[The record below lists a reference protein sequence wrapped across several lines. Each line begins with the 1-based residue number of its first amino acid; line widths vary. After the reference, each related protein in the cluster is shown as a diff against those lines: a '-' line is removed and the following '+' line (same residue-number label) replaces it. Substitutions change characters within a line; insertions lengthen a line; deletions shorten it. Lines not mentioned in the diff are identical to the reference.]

1 MTSTEHHTDIAT
13 GWARK
18 VAMGCVLAWLAA
30 LGVPA
35 AAQSTP
41 AQPADLSDVPFETLL
56 STEVTS
62 ASRLATQVSQSH
74 TAVSVVTAQDIHAHG
89 YRTLADVIASM
100 RGLFTTDDRR
110 YHYLS
115 GRGFGVGGDFTSRV
129 MLLLDGMVVQDNIY
143 NQAYLGNDSIV
154 DLELVERVEYTPGP
168 GSVTHGNN
176 ALLGVIHVYT
186 KKGAD
191 VGSTQ
196 LTTEWFERGGH
207 KQRVTHGRRLDNGG
221 SLLLSASKLT
231 APGEAALY
239 FPYYDAL
246 GLSGGVARNL
256 DAESATRFMV
266 SLQVEGLSLQANWSR
281 RNKLVPYPRVDDR
294 FNLFRQLDDTAGY
307 LGASYNAD
315 WGGQLKSSTQVY
327 AGRYDDRATF
337 EYPDRDPARQYR
349 QSRIDGMWWGARQQW
364 VSTAWQGH
372 TLVWGGELRRD
383 NRQRYRWVYLDTD
396 RNATTAAPPGQFDF
410 QNRMASLFLDDAY
423 AVTDQLTLSAGVRYD
438 RPTWLD
444 CSVSP
449 CKDYGFSPVWSPR
462 LGLSY
467 AVSPRTTVKLSRSSA
482 FRIPNVDELPGDGG
496 DTDFR
501 VERLSLVEALVQHQ
515 ASPGSRWLA
524 SAYRYRL
531 RNLNGWSDATGDVVF
546 DGQTHMKGVELQ
558 FDTQTPGH
566 LRMRASLAWQH
577 ATDQFGA
584 RMVNAPQWLAKW
596 QASMPIAEGALRLG
610 ADFQWV
616 GSRFTSPLRD
626 ADGAAVAAP
635 RTLGGY
641 GIWNLTVS
649 SQRRWQGWSVSGGV
663 KNVFN
668 RRYESA
674 MGRASVSQS
683 PGGVVF
689 DAFPVGA
696 RSVWLQL
703 SYDHWN

>member
-1 MTSTEHHTDIAT
+1 MTPTVKPPGTVL

-18 VAMGCVLAWLAA
+18 VLAGCGLACLAA
-30 LGVPA
+30 VGTPG
-35 AAQSTP
+35 AAQVAP
-41 AQPADLSDVPFETLL
+41 ALATDLSDVPFETLL
-56 STEVTS
+56 STEVIS

-74 TAVSVVTAQDIHAHG
+74 TAVSVVTADDIRSHG
-89 YRTLADVIASM
+89 YRTLADVINSM
-100 RGLFTTDDRR
+100 RGLFTSDDRR

-207 KQRVTHGRRLDNGG
+207 KQRVTHGQRLENGG
-221 SLLLSASKLT
+221 SLLLSASKLV

-239 FPYYDAL
+239 FPYYDSL

-256 DAESATRFMV
+256 DAESANRFMV
-266 SLQVEGLSLQANWSR
+266 SMQVEGLSLQANWSQR
-281 RNKLVPYPRVDDR
+281 SKLVPYPRADDR

-307 LGASYNAD
+307 VGASYNAD
-315 WGGQLKSSTQVY
+315 WGGRLKSSTQVY
-327 AGRYDDRATF
+327 AGSYDDRATF
-337 EYPDRDPARQYR
+337 EYLDRDPAQKYR
-349 QSRIDGMWWGARQQW
+349 QSRIEGMWWGARQQW

-372 TLVWGGELRRD
+372 TVVWGGELRHD
-383 NRQRYRWVYLDTD
+383 HRQRYRWVYLDTD
-396 RNATTAAPPGQFDF
+396 SNATTAAPAQYDF

-423 AVTDQLTLSAGVRYD
+423 ALTDQLTLSTGVRYD

-449 CKDYGFSPVWSPR
+449 CKDYGFRPVWSPR
-462 LGLSY
+462 FGLSY
-467 AVSPRTTVKLSRSSA
+467 ALSPQTTVKLSRSSA
-482 FRIPNVDELPGDGG
+482 FRMPNTDELPGDGG

-515 ASPGSRWLA
+515 VSPGMRWLA

-531 RNLNGWSDATGDVVF
+531 RNLYGWNDASGDGFF
-546 DGQTHMKGVELQ
+546 DGQTQMKGAEFQVDVQ
-558 FDTQTPGH
+558 SPGD

-577 ATDQFGA
+577 ASDQFGA
-584 RMVNAPQWLAKW
+584 RVVNAPQWLAKW

-626 ADGAAVAAP
+626 ADRAAAAAP